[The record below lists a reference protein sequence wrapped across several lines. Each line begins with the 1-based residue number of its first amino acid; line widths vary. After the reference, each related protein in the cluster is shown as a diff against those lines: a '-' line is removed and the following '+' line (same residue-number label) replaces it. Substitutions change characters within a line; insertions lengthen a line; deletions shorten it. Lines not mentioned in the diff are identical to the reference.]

1 MRSPAGTETVRVTEV
16 VEVTVMVLAPEE
28 WLFKAVL
35 GLAGA
40 ALATATVQDWQC
52 LSCCNSLSISVKA

>member
-1 MRSPAGTETVRVTEV
+1 MAELKFIKSLMETKTAEMTEV
-16 VEVTVMVLAPEE
+16 VKATVMILVPKE

-40 ALATATVQDWQC
+40 ALAVAMIQD
-52 LSCCNSLSISVKA
+52 